1 MGGLALVL
9 MLAGCA
15 SAESPTP
22 SPTAIATSTPT
33 PTPTPTVE
41 APRATSAVLS
51 LDGLVI
57 LDQNS
62 AEFRSASFADPDA
75 VVALVSELM
84 GSTPEPVDNRKF
96 GINYDWPTVRINVN
110 FNTALISLESA
121 DLAGLPVATSEG
133 IHVGSTR
140 DEVLALT
147 HVESTHDGDGDGKP
161 DNLGIEPRTVP
172 GTESLSYPGQEGT
185 DFIRVY
191 FSGDTVVEIVSP
203 TGDWRDI

>member
-1 MGGLALVL
+1 MGALALVL

-15 SAESPTP
+15 TAESPTP
-22 SPTAIATSTPT
+22 APTAIASSTPT

-62 AEFRSASFADPDA
+62 AELRSASFADPDSTL
-75 VVALVSELM
+75 ALVSELM

-96 GINYDWPTVRINVN
+96 GINYDWSTLRINVN
-110 FNTALISLESA
+110 FGTASIRLLSA
-121 DLAGLPVATSEG
+121 DIAGLPVSTSEG

-140 DEVLALT
+140 DDVLALT
-147 HVESTHDGDGDGKP
+147 HVDTTYDGDGDGKP
-161 DNLGIEPRTVP
+161 DSMGIEPRPAP
-172 GTESLSYPGQEGT
+172 GTESLAHPGQEGT
-185 DFIRVY
+185 DFIVVS
-191 FSGDTVVEIVSP
+191 FTGDTVTGISSP
-203 TGDWRDI
+203 GSDWSDI